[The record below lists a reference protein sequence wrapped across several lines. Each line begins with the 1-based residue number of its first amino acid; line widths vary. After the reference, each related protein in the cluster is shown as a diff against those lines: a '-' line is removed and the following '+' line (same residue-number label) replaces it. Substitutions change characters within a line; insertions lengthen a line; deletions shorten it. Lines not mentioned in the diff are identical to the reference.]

1 MNLNQF
7 MAKQDQICGS
17 ATLAKVIK
25 EYADKRLPDLHYKGR
40 GVHIGQGLLIK
51 IRRCGRDIGSWF
63 LFVDDENKALVG
75 EVRSSRLSFDFREK
89 SHNKMDYAKLE
100 LPLSDIEN
108 EEKVR
113 AFVSNLD
120 IVQRAQYDMEVA
132 ADTIDLATGKYTV
145 FVQ

>member
-7 MAKQDQICGS
+7 MAKQEQVCGS

-40 GVHIGQGLLIK
+40 WVHIDQGLLVV
-51 IRRCGRDIGSWF
+51 IRRCGREIGSWF
-63 LFVDDENKALVG
+63 LKVDTGRNILVA
-75 EVRSSRLSFDFREK
+75 EVRSSRLDYRGTSK
-89 SHNKMDYAKLE
+89 NKMDYAKLE
-100 LPLSDIEN
+100 FPVADLET

-113 AFVSNLD
+113 SFVSNLD

-132 ADTIDLATGKYTV
+132 AETIDLATGKYTV

>member
-7 MAKQDQICGS
+7 MAKQEQVCGS

-40 GVHIGQGLLIK
+40 GVHIDQGFLVV
-51 IRRCGRDIGSWF
+51 IRRCGREIGSWF
-63 LFVDDENKALVG
+63 LKVDTGLNILVA
-75 EVRSSRLSFDFREK
+75 EVRSSRLDYRGTSK
-89 SHNKMDYAKLE
+89 NKMDYAKLE
-100 LPLSDIEN
+100 FPVADLEN

-113 AFVSNLD
+113 SFVSNLD

-132 ADTIDLATGKYTV
+132 TETIDLATGKYTV